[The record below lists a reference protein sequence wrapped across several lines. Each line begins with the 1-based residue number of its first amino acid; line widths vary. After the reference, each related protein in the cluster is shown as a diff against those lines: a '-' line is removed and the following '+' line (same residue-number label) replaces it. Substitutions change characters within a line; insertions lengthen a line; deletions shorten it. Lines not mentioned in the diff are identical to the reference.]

1 MLVGKIYSKIN
12 EIQSFCNIE
21 VHHIGYAQ
29 DILNLYIMQGTLCMN
44 PSAVCTRVSLL
55 LRLRTMLNEE
65 HMDLQDVRK
74 VRQMGINI

>member
-1 MLVGKIYSKIN
+1 MTHRFHTCFDVSGKDLFQLN

-29 DILNLYIMQGTLCMN
+29 DILNLCIMQGTLCMN

-55 LRLRTMLNEE
+55 LRLRTMLIEE
-65 HMDLQDVRK
+65 HMDLQ
-74 VRQMGINI
+74 